1 MMKRVLII
9 IVLVFPALSLY
20 AQEAGTFAAEG
31 VQQFNSGNIRYIQDT
46 TVTVETYSDIN
57 DYDLLGINFG
67 MVWSQMQFNPPVK
80 QEWMIHPFYVS
91 VNYTHYL
98 KMFDYMP
105 FFGYQIG
112 VAYGKEGYRF
122 KENKDT
128 GTIYTIEGATEA
140 EIDVVEVPFL
150 AHFHYD
156 ALHFKIMANA
166 GLYGGYRRTIT
177 RTGPNVT
184 AGLENAFKD
193 TDRQP
198 EYGLQG
204 GAGIGFIFSPW
215 EFHFNALLRYSWSS
229 LYTPDS
235 SPSRYNQYYYRFAY
249 PLDVNVTFG
258 IYYQLTKRT
267 GRTSKDLKRQ
277 ARDIVINGW
286 ELENGNTE
294 SKDR

>member
-1 MMKRVLII
+1 MKKSLLII
-9 IVLVFPALSLY
+9 ALAASCLGIH
-20 AQEAGTFAAEG
+20 AQEAGTFAAQGTPQFESGG
-31 VQQFNSGNIRYIQDT
+31 VRYIQDT
-46 TVTVETYSDIN
+46 TVTVETYADIN
-57 DYDLLGINFG
+57 DYDLLGVNFG

-140 EIDVVEVPFL
+140 EIDVFEVPFL

-184 AGLENAFKD
+184 AGLEHAFKD

-235 SPSRYNQYYYRFAY
+235 SNSKYNQYYYRFAY
-249 PLDVNVTFG
+249 PLDVNVTLG

-277 ARDIVINGW
+277 AKDIVINGW
-286 ELENGNTE
+286 ELDHGDTE
-294 SKDR
+294 SKDW

>member
-1 MMKRVLII
+1 MKKGLLII
-9 IVLVFPALSLY
+9 ALAFPFLCIH
-20 AQEAGTFAAEG
+20 AQEAGTFAVDG
-31 VQQFNSGNIRYIQDT
+31 PQFNSGEVRYIQDT
-46 TVTVETYSDIN
+46 TVTVETYADIN
-57 DYDLLGINFG
+57 DYDLLGINYG
-67 MVWSQMQFNPPVK
+67 VTWSQMQFNPPVK
-80 QEWMIHPFYVS
+80 QDWLFNPMYVS

-112 VAYGKEGYRF
+112 IAYGKEGYCF
-122 KENKDT
+122 KENKET
-128 GTIYTIEGATEA
+128 GTIYNIEGATEA
-140 EIDVVEVPFL
+140 LIDVIEVPFL

-177 RTGPNVT
+177 RSGPNVT
-184 AGLENAFKD
+184 PGLENAFKD
-193 TDRQP
+193 TDRRP

-204 GAGIGFIFSPW
+204 GAGIGLIFSPW
-215 EFHFNALLRYSWSS
+215 EFHVNALLRYSWSS
-229 LYTPDS
+229 IYTPDS

-249 PLDVNVTFG
+249 PLDLNVMFG
-258 IYYQLTKRT
+258 VYYQLTKRT

-277 ARDIVINGW
+277 AREIVINGW
-286 ELENGNTE
+286 ELEHGDSE

>member
-1 MMKRVLII
+1 MMKKKVLLTI
-9 IVLVFPALSLY
+9 ALLFSGLCLF
-20 AQEAGTFAAEG
+20 AQEAGTFAVEG
-31 VQQFNSGNIRYIQDT
+31 PQPSSGNLRHIQDT

-57 DYDLLGINFG
+57 DYDLIGINCG
-67 MVWSQMQFNPPVK
+67 LTWSQMQFNPPVK
-80 QEWMIHPFYVS
+80 QEWTVNPFYVS
-91 VNYTHYL
+91 LNYTHYL

-112 VAYGKEGYRF
+112 IAYGKEGYKF

-128 GTIYTIEGATEA
+128 GTIYSIEGATEA
-140 EIDVVEVPFL
+140 VMDVIEVPFL

-177 RTGPNVT
+177 RTGPKVT
-184 AGLENAFKD
+184 PGLENAFKD
-193 TDRQP
+193 TDRRP
-198 EYGLQG
+198 DYGLQG
-204 GAGIGFIFSPW
+204 GVGIGFILSPW
-215 EFHFNALLRYSWSS
+215 EFHLNALMRYSWSS
-229 LYTPDS
+229 IYTPDS
-235 SPSRYNQYYYRFAY
+235 SPSIYNQYYYRFAY
-249 PLDVNVTFG
+249 PLDVNVMFG

-286 ELENGNTE
+286 ELEHGNTE

>member
-1 MMKRVLII
+1 MMKKKVLLMI
-9 IVLVFPALSLY
+9 ALLFSGLCLF
-20 AQEAGTFAAEG
+20 AQEAGTFAVEG
-31 VQQFNSGNIRYIQDT
+31 PQPSSGNLRYIQDT

-57 DYDLLGINFG
+57 DYDLIGINCG
-67 MVWSQMQFNPPVK
+67 LTWSQMQFNPPVK
-80 QEWMIHPFYVS
+80 QEWTVNPFYVS
-91 VNYTHYL
+91 LNYTHYL

-112 VAYGKEGYRF
+112 IAYGKEGYKF

-128 GTIYTIEGATEA
+128 GTIYSIEGATEA
-140 EIDVVEVPFL
+140 VMDVIEVPFL

-177 RTGPNVT
+177 RTGPKVT
-184 AGLENAFKD
+184 PGLENAFKD
-193 TDRQP
+193 TDRRP
-198 EYGLQG
+198 DYGLQG
-204 GAGIGFIFSPW
+204 GVGIGFIFSPW
-215 EFHFNALLRYSWSS
+215 EFHLNALMRYSWSS
-229 LYTPDS
+229 IYTPDS
-235 SPSRYNQYYYRFAY
+235 SPSIYNQYYYRFAY
-249 PLDVNVTFG
+249 PLDVNVMFG

-286 ELENGNTE
+286 ELEHGNTE